1 MINIFPSLNDI
12 SEFDSLKKG
21 LHFVQPFFM
30 TPPGDV
36 LRHIAIAAS
45 EIVDVTMVGTY
56 FEGG

>member
-1 MINIFPSLNDI
+1 
-12 SEFDSLKKG
+12 
-21 LHFVQPFFM
+21 VQPFFM